1 MPPRA
6 SPAQCKDEHDHTLL
20 RQGASSAADVVRL
33 LQTAYPNAWE
43 NHLRNLG
50 VTAPAD
56 LPPAELDR
64 FTERVFWH
72 VRQTGIKDPATACP
86 AW

>member
-1 MPPRA
+1 M
-6 SPAQCKDEHDHTLL
+6 STTTLSL
-20 RQGASSAADVVRL
+20 PQGASAADVVRL
-33 LQTAYPNAWE
+33 LQTAYPKAWE

-64 FTERVFWH
+64 F
-72 VRQTGIKDPATACP
+72 A
-86 AW
+86 